1 MCTPR
6 GRGRADSCGCVAR
19 MLAVHAEPSPIRPPP
34 PPRDPLVRL
43 AHTRAGVR
51 ARRPFPPATHTATP
65 PPSPLPASPP
75 VSNKALPGGGTT
87 DYAVEIYY
95 EALKQRAYS
104 CFLAAGT
111 ALPMMYMPD
120 CLRGTLEL
128 IEAPAERLSQR
139 VYNITALSFTPAEV
153 AASIK
158 RWIPDFD
165 IRYAPDARQ
174 AIADSWPRS
183 INDSLARRDWGW
195 KHEYDLPAMTADML
209 AALAPRLGVAKPAGL
224 P

>member
-1 MCTPR
+1 
-6 GRGRADSCGCVAR
+6 
-19 MLAVHAEPSPIRPPP
+19 
-34 PPRDPLVRL
+34 
-43 AHTRAGVR
+43 
-51 ARRPFPPATHTATP
+51 
-65 PPSPLPASPP
+65 
-75 VSNKALPGGGTT
+75 
-87 DYAVEIYY
+87 VEIYY
-95 EALKQRAYS
+95 EALKNRAYS
-104 CFLAAGT
+104 CFLSSGT

-128 IEAPAERLSQR
+128 VEAPADRLTQR

-158 RWIPDFD
+158 TWIPDFAV
-165 IRYAPDARQ
+165 RYAPDARQ

-209 AALAPRLGVAKPAGL
+209 AALAPRLGVTKPPGL